1 MQIQAQKTDVTNRE
15 SHVTGKTLIL
25 YCSAHKY
32 LKTLHDGVSVTKLSR
47 YLETGEHFYGHIF
60 EIATRYLLH

>member
-1 MQIQAQKTDVTNRE
+1 MQIRVQKTDVTNRE
-15 SHVTGKTLIL
+15 SHVTGKMLIL
-25 YCSAHKY
+25 YCSAHKFE
-32 LKTLHDGVSVTKLSR
+32 TLHDGVSATKLFR

>member
-1 MQIQAQKTDVTNRE
+1 MQIRAQKTDVTNRE

-25 YCSAHKY
+25 YCSAHKF
-32 LKTLHDGVSVTKLSR
+32 KTLHDGVSVTKLFR